1 MKAIGAIG
9 LATALLFLTGTG
21 SHPPGAQT
29 LSPAQH
35 AGCKF
40 ADGKSIAVTY
50 SSPRVRGRK
59 IFGDLVPYGEVWR
72 TGADEATLLT
82 TTVDL
87 MAGGKAIPSGRYS
100 IFTLPAAAA
109 KWTLIVSKQIGEWG
123 IPYPG
128 ERYDLTRADM
138 MVSKLLAPV
147 ENFAISFDST
157 GTVCTMKLDW
167 ETTRASI
174 DLAEKK

>member
-1 MKAIGAIG
+1 MRVIGAIG
-9 LATALLFLTGTG
+9 LTAALLFLTGTG
-21 SHPPGAQT
+21 SHPPGAQV

-50 SSPRVRGRK
+50 SSPRMRGRK

-87 MAGGKAIPSGRYS
+87 VAAGKTIPSGRYS
-100 IFTLPAAAA
+100 IFTLPAAA

-138 MVSKLLAPV
+138 KVSKLPAPV
-147 ENFAISFDST
+147 ENFTISLDSA
-157 GTVCTMKLDW
+157 GNACTMKLDW

-174 DLAEKK
+174 DFSEKK

>member
-1 MKAIGAIG
+1 MKAISAIS
-9 LATALLFLTGTG
+9 LAAALLFLTGTG
-21 SHPPGAQT
+21 SHPPAAQA

-82 TTVDL
+82 ATVDL
-87 MAGGKAIPSGRYS
+87 VASGKSIPSGRYS
-100 IFTLPAAAA
+100 IFTLPAPG

-128 ERYDLTRADM
+128 ERYDLTRAEM
-138 MVSKLLAPV
+138 KVSKLPAPV
-147 ENFAISFDST
+147 ENFTISFDAA
-157 GTVCTMKLDW
+157 GTACTIKLDW

-174 DLAEKK
+174 DLLEKK

>member
-1 MKAIGAIG
+1 MKAISAIG
-9 LATALLFLTGTG
+9 LTAALLFLTGTD
-21 SHPPGAQT
+21 SHPPATQA

-72 TGADEATLLT
+72 TGADEATMFT
-82 TTVDL
+82 TTVNL
-87 MAGGKAIPSGRYS
+87 AASGKTIPTGRYS
-100 IFTLPAAAA
+100 IFTLPAAAS
-109 KWTLIVSKQIGEWG
+109 WMLIVSKEIGEWG

-128 ERYDLTRADM
+128 AQHDLTRAEM
-138 MVSKLLAPV
+138 KVSRLPALV
-147 ENFAISFDST
+147 ENFTISFDST
-157 GTVCTMKLDW
+157 ATACAMRLDW
-167 ETTRASI
+167 ETTRL
-174 DLAEKK
+174 D